1 VAGQCGNEAGPDR
14 RTDSKVNA
22 NGSSWMPLGS
32 HRRSPP
38 PRRTRSTADVGSCL
52 SCHPP
57 NGIRCR
63 RSDCWRSRFY
73 SGLAERHGAKVS
85 FEQSRAPAWAS
96 VFHQGQGPKIKI
108 KPERLVSE
116 QHNPPARGCSGDAD
130 GAIYVVFR
138 CDRLRHIAAM
148 RHRAEGRRT
157 TCDMIGICDNRKLV
171 R

>member
-1 VAGQCGNEAGPDR
+1 MAGQCGNEAGPDR

-22 NGSSWMPLGS
+22 NGSGWMPLGS

-38 PRRTRSTADVGSCL
+38 PRRTRSTADVGSCS

-116 QHNPPARGCSGDAD
+116 QLNPPARGCSGARTVGSTWFF
-130 GAIYVVFR
+130 GAIDCVILLQ
-138 CDRLRHIAAM
+138 CDIGRGHKNNLRYDWDL
-148 RHRAEGRRT
+148 R
-157 TCDMIGICDNRKLV
+157 
-171 R
+171 

>member
-1 VAGQCGNEAGPDR
+1 MQMGLRGCRWGATGDRRHLAEPDR
-14 RTDSKVNA
+14 LRTSA
-22 NGSSWMPLGS
+22 AACRAIRP
-32 HRRSPP
+32 
-38 PRRTRSTADVGSCL
+38 TAFEADVLTVGE
-52 SCHPP
+52 
-57 NGIRCR
+57 
-63 RSDCWRSRFY
+63 SRFY

-108 KPERLVSE
+108 KPERPVSE

-148 RHRAEGRRT
+148 RHRA
-157 TCDMIGICDNRKLV
+157 
-171 R
+171 